1 MIPQFETLKTIVT
14 STITIGIVTGIVY
27 LAGIF
32 YDGGVL
38 ETLKIETS
46 LFPKSFEDH
55 ILTGGLTL
63 FSNYMRT
70 VIYIALAL
78 VAPYLFLS
86 IAWEVKDSRFITYLF
101 EKPSA
106 QLTPTPGHH
115 VSLQYLKNKA
125 LHALFIGLA
134 LTVFVLIVA
143 SVLVSSYES
152 GARYAKKLNTEQS
165 ANPEKLNSRISLAGG
180 QVISALII
188 RCSEHRC
195 AVLNKN
201 LVSIIPMSEISKI
214 EPPITQPEEKLTQR
228 SPGAPKGL

>member
-1 MIPQFETLKTIVT
+1 MTPNFETLKTIVT
-14 STITIGIVTGIVY
+14 STITIGIITGIVY

-46 LFPKSFEDH
+46 LFPKSFEEH

-70 VIYIALAL
+70 IIYIAIAL
-78 VAPYLFLS
+78 SAPYLILS
-86 IAWEVKDSRFITYLF
+86 IAWEAKDSRFITYLF
-101 EKPSA
+101 EKPSE
-106 QLTPTPGHH
+106 QSTPTPDHH
-115 VSLQYLKNKA
+115 VSLQHLKNKA
-125 LHALFIGLA
+125 LHSLFIGIA
-134 LTVFVLIVA
+134 LTVFILIVA

-152 GARYAKKLNTEQS
+152 GVRYAKKLNKEQS
-165 ANPEKLNSRISLAGG
+165 ENPEKSNSRISLTGG

-201 LVSIIPMSEISKI
+201 LVSIIPMSEISEI
-214 EPPITQPEEKLTQR
+214 EPPVTQPEEKLTQR
-228 SPGAPKGL
+228 SPDAPKGV